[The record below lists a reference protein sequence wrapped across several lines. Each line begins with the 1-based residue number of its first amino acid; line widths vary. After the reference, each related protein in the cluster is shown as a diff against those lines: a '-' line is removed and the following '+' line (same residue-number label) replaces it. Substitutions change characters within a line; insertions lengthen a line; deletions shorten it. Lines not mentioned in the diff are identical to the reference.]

1 MALVEMF
8 HVSLADIA
16 AWVVNNAPGYTL
28 AYGQWAEAAMDD
40 SKMYCV
46 VQASNG
52 PAAQTDVRRPR
63 FRVVLLGRRG
73 QRGDSQKVMTDAEM
87 IVSAALGP
95 LLPCNAARIGAQ
107 EPSGP
112 GFTTEN
118 RAWVSIDLDLIV

>member
-1 MALVEMF
+1 MQ
-8 HVSLADIA
+8 LADVA
-16 AWVVNNAPGYTL
+16 AWVITHASGYTL
-28 AYGQWAEAAMDD
+28 AYGQWVEAAMDD

-46 VQASNG
+46 VQASSG
-52 PAAQTDVRRPR
+52 PAAQIDVRRPR
-63 FRVVLLGRRG
+63 FRVVLLGRRN

-95 LLPCNAARIGAQ
+95 TLPCNAARIGAA

-118 RAWVSIDLDLIV
+118 RAWVSVDLDLII

>member
-1 MALVEMF
+1 MQ
-8 HVSLADIA
+8 LADVA
-16 AWVVNNAPGYTL
+16 AWVTTHASGYTL

-73 QRGDSQKVMTDAEM
+73 QRGDSQKVMTDAEA
-87 IVSAALGP
+87 IVVAALGP
-95 LLPCNAARIGAQ
+95 SLPCNSARVGVD

-118 RAWVSIDLDLIV
+118 RAWVSVNLDLIV